1 MNLELNKKKASE
13 MFGVSGKNVQ
23 HFKMDT
29 PDKNHVE
36 GWICKSRQ
44 SNMGSLI
51 IDTVNF
57 VKTWQFVRGM
67 PKLQYLDNDKDNP
80 QDVNILHKEDGTN
93 IVMFPLLFN
102 EGEYAETL
110 FKTRLMPYCNDNW
123 LDKVNK
129 VITDNHFKAVEK
141 ERLSFSYELY
151 GIQNKHEVQYQYQD
165 IPELNLDLLT
175 ILMQGKSLRYDEM
188 MCIANKY
195 KLKTVLKAFDV
206 NIDDNLEGIMK
217 YWGDPTDGLC
227 DRTYDYLPDVEPHG
241 KTLTE
246 LYHDV
251 ESFFEKMNMK
261 FQDKHQGGIITE
273 GSVWHYGL
281 EENHMKKCKAMSV
294 RKGHIKQA
302 CGIPHHDIRKAL
314 IKVDEN
320 TDKDLSETKIEY
332 ILTNVKDELS
342 EEYDKI
348 MIDDKRTEDKIKS
361 VLGKYLRK
369 VHIDAEME
377 QIIQRIHNEIDP
389 DSSPADKMRVFA
401 QLYPNMRKQS
411 KTVYQALVSM

>member
-1 MNLELNKKKASE
+1 MNLELNKEKASE

-23 HFKMDT
+23 HFKIDT

-67 PKLQYLDNDKDNP
+67 PKLQYLDERDEP
-80 QDVNILHKEDGTN
+80 TLPTILHKEDGTN

-123 LDKVNK
+123 LVKIK
-129 VITDNHFKAVEK
+129 EVITNNHYKAVEK
-141 ERLSFSYELY
+141 ECLSFSYELY

-175 ILMQGKSLRYDEM
+175 VLMHGKSLPYKEM
-188 MCIANKY
+188 SEIAKKY
-195 KLKTVLKAFDV
+195 NLSTALKAFEILHAEYY
-206 NIDDNLEGIMK
+206 NAYLTTEFIDRFDDYVEDPVIRSKTLEG
-217 YWGDPTDGLC
+217 
-227 DRTYDYLPDVEPHG
+227 
-241 KTLTE
+241 
-246 LYHDV
+246 LYN
-251 ESFFEKMNMK
+251 ECENFFEKMNMK
-261 FQDKHQGGIITE
+261 FQDKHQRGIITE

-281 EENHMKKCKAMSV
+281 EENHMKKCKAISV
-294 RKGHIKQA
+294 REGHIKQA
-302 CGIPHHDIRKAL
+302 CGIPHHDIRKA
-314 IKVDEN
+314 IVKVDEN
-320 TDKDLSETKIEY
+320 SEKDLSETPIVY
-332 ILTNVKDELS
+332 ILTGVKDELS

-411 KTVYQALVSM
+411 RTVYQALVSM